1 MKIDRELAIAARA
14 RIRRRVSCDAA
25 AAQSD
30 SVGAKSSP
38 EQLALRDVRGRFVGV
53 ARADRHVTQAI
64 SCSNS
69 IDDVIATL
77 MFWDRD
83 QVSTCFG
90 DLVAPHR
97 KSLAQSGK
105 T

>member
-1 MKIDRELAIAARA
+1 MDRALAITARA
-14 RIRRRVSCDAA
+14 QIRRRISSDA

-30 SVGAKSSP
+30 SSGAIPSS
-38 EQLALRDVRGRFVGV
+38 EQLVLRDVRGRFVRV